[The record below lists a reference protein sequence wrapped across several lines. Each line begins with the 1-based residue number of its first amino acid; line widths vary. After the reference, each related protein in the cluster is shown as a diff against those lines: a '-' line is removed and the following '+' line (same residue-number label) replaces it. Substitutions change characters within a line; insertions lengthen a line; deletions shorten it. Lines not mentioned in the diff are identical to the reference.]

1 MGLTSFLSYLYFSRC
16 SLSFSHHFE
25 VTDITK
31 GKRRAEAGGM
41 ACQLGSLI

>member
-31 GKRRAEAGGM
+31 GKKESRSWRYGLSVG
-41 ACQLGSLI
+41 